1 MNNDGLAINDFPVKL
16 NIRRGFYFED
26 FVKAF
31 NKKWNIGKRNHKY
44 CISFVGE
51 SGIDTGGVSREFYSG
66 VTFLILLVIPFYL
79 KIFAEETHIFLALVN
94 KFFMFLIMMRTPN

>member
-1 MNNDGLAINDFPVKL
+1 M
-16 NIRRGFYFED
+16 E
-26 FVKAF
+26 
-31 NKKWNIGKRNHKY
+31 IGKRSHKY